1 MQDNITGWFTTDEGN
16 HIPIHGG
23 QSKIQA
29 MKQFRESHDSTNK
42 PSSTKSSSTPSKLN
56 NRQSVIDFAKKQLN
70 VDLSKAEYK
79 SNHPRSWMGVDFSK
93 LSQGDKLRVQN
104 ALHQYGHNVRIE
116 SNGGLGDAIWFEK

>member
-23 QSKIQA
+23 QSKVQA
-29 MKQFRESHDSTNK
+29 MKQFRDSHENTS
-42 PSSTKSSSTPSKLN
+42 KSSASPTKLN
-56 NRQSVIDFAKKQLN
+56 NRQSVVDYVKKQVN

-79 SNHPRSWMGVDFSK
+79 SNHPRSWMGVNFSQ
-93 LSQGDKLRVQN
+93 LSKADQLRVQN

-116 SNGGLGDAIWFEK
+116 SNGGLGEAIWFEK

>member
-29 MKQFRESHDSTNK
+29 MKQFRESHDST
-42 PSSTKSSSTPSKLN
+42 PSKLN
-56 NRQSVIDFAKKQLN
+56 NRQSVVDFVKKQVN

-104 ALHQYGHNVRIE
+104 ALHQYGHNVQVVD
-116 SNGGLGDAIWFEK
+116 NGGLGSAIYFER